1 MPQAC
6 RGTHQRRAH
15 SPQTQRNGPGGH
27 CSGQP
32 VAPEQG
38 DGCPARASVHCRHG
52 TVVLR
57 EETLQ
62 QLHGEHRA
70 RCKQQPSEQARAQHG
85 QQRQGAVGAPRRAN
99 PADEPGQPGGHEHH
113 HQHEEHA
120 LVEQPRAR
128 QVRHGVAEEG
138 HQDRAQRRS
147 EENRDTAD
155 VAVEHHGSRD
165 MALQQHIV
173 GRLGVERLQPAC
185 DAREHGRNG
194 KHRDVEAVHV
204 IAQEPEALAVFAQ
217 PQRQPRAAEPLPPAV
232 QTVQATLM
240 GIVSGRLFGPAGVAI
255 GVVINVLLFFVLAE
269 AVPKTYAVLNPVRG
283 ATSTARPISLLV
295 RFWPL
300 RAASAVL
307 IKLTNVIV
315 KGEGLKQGPFI
326 GEQEFLG
333 IVEAAAQESVIEHEE
348 RELIESIIEFG
359 DTVVREIMVPRPD
372 AVFIDSDL
380 TITQALD
387 KAVEDGFSR
396 LPVLRKDDDDV
407 DDVVGIVYVKDLV
420 IAERQGNGASP
431 ITDLIRQVE
440 VVPENK
446 LVADLMR
453 SMQAKKFHM
462 VMVAD
467 EYGIIVGLATLED
480 CLEELVGEIVDEHDD
495 EDLSLQTL
503 PNGDYLVI
511 GSMPI
516 SRLND
521 ELELKVPESEYDTIG
536 GFIFGMLGHV
546 PVQGESV
553 DFDGWRIST
562 ETLDGR
568 RIQQVRISALT
579 P

>member
-1 MPQAC
+1 VNPLLL
-6 RGTHQRRAH
+6 
-15 SPQTQRNGPGGH
+15 
-27 CSGQP
+27 
-32 VAPEQG
+32 
-38 DGCPARASVHCRHG
+38 
-52 TVVLR
+52 TV
-57 EETLQ
+57 
-62 QLHGEHRA
+62 
-70 RCKQQPSEQARAQHG
+70 
-85 QQRQGAVGAPRRAN
+85 N
-99 PADEPGQPGGHEHH
+99 
-113 HQHEEHA
+113 
-120 LVEQPRAR
+120 
-128 QVRHGVAEEG
+128 
-138 HQDRAQRRS
+138 
-147 EENRDTAD
+147 
-155 VAVEHHGSRD
+155 
-165 MALQQHIV
+165 I
-173 GRLGVERLQPAC
+173 
-185 DAREHGRNG
+185 
-194 KHRDVEAVHV
+194 
-204 IAQEPEALAVFAQ
+204 F
-217 PQRQPRAAEPLPPAV
+217 

-240 GIVSGRLFGPAGVAI
+240 GVVAGRLFGPAGVAI

-300 RAASAVL
+300 RAASTVL

-372 AVFIDSDL
+372 AMFIDSDL

-431 ITDLIRQVE
+431 ITGLIRQVE

-579 P
+579 Q

>member
-1 MPQAC
+1 M
-6 RGTHQRRAH
+6 
-15 SPQTQRNGPGGH
+15 
-27 CSGQP
+27 
-32 VAPEQG
+32 
-38 DGCPARASVHCRHG
+38 
-52 TVVLR
+52 
-57 EETLQ
+57 
-62 QLHGEHRA
+62 
-70 RCKQQPSEQARAQHG
+70 
-85 QQRQGAVGAPRRAN
+85 
-99 PADEPGQPGGHEHH
+99 
-113 HQHEEHA
+113 
-120 LVEQPRAR
+120 
-128 QVRHGVAEEG
+128 
-138 HQDRAQRRS
+138 
-147 EENRDTAD
+147 
-155 VAVEHHGSRD
+155 
-165 MALQQHIV
+165 M
-173 GRLGVERLQPAC
+173 
-185 DAREHGRNG
+185 
-194 KHRDVEAVHV
+194 
-204 IAQEPEALAVFAQ
+204 FAQ
-217 PQRQPRAAEPLPPAV
+217 TPTAIDYWMIAAIGLILVALIFLSLAEMSLSQMTKPRAAALAEKGAKSGKALVRLAAEPTLWVNPLLLTV
-232 QTVQATLM
+232 NIFQTVQATLM
-240 GIVSGRLFGPAGVAI
+240 GVVAGRLFGPAGVAI

-300 RAASAVL
+300 RAASTVL

-420 IAERQGNGASP
+420 IAERQGNGANS

-521 ELELKVPESEYDTIG
+521 ELELKVPEAEYDTIG

-568 RIQQVRISALT
+568 RIQQVRISAIT
-579 P
+579 S

>member
-1 MPQAC
+1 M
-6 RGTHQRRAH
+6 
-15 SPQTQRNGPGGH
+15 
-27 CSGQP
+27 
-32 VAPEQG
+32 
-38 DGCPARASVHCRHG
+38 
-52 TVVLR
+52 
-57 EETLQ
+57 
-62 QLHGEHRA
+62 
-70 RCKQQPSEQARAQHG
+70 
-85 QQRQGAVGAPRRAN
+85 
-99 PADEPGQPGGHEHH
+99 
-113 HQHEEHA
+113 
-120 LVEQPRAR
+120 
-128 QVRHGVAEEG
+128 
-138 HQDRAQRRS
+138 
-147 EENRDTAD
+147 
-155 VAVEHHGSRD
+155 
-165 MALQQHIV
+165 M
-173 GRLGVERLQPAC
+173 
-185 DAREHGRNG
+185 
-194 KHRDVEAVHV
+194 
-204 IAQEPEALAVFAQ
+204 FAQ
-217 PQRQPRAAEPLPPAV
+217 TPTAVDYWMLAGIGLILVILIFLSLAEMSLSQLTKPRAAALAEKGAKSGKALVRLAAEPTMWVNPLLLTV
-232 QTVQATLM
+232 NVCQTVQATLM
-240 GIVSGRLFGPAGVAI
+240 GIVAGRLFGPAGVAV
-255 GVVINVLLFFVLAE
+255 GVVINVMLFFVLAE
-269 AVPKTYAVLNPVRG
+269 AVPKTYALLNPVRG
-283 ATSTARPISLLV
+283 ATATAGPISLLV

-300 RAASAVL
+300 RAASTVL

-372 AVFIDSDL
+372 AMFIDSDL

-420 IAERQGNGASP
+420 IAERKGNGNSP
-431 ITDLIRQVE
+431 ITGLIREVE

-503 PNGDYLVI
+503 ANGDYIVV

-568 RIQQVRISALT
+568 RIQQVRISAIT

>member
-1 MPQAC
+1 MIFGTTPSAVDYWMLVGVGVILLIMIFLSLAEMSLSQLTKP
-6 RGTHQRRAH
+6 RGA
-15 SPQTQRNGPGGH
+15 
-27 CSGQP
+27 
-32 VAPEQG
+32 
-38 DGCPARASVHCRHG
+38 
-52 TVVLR
+52 
-57 EETLQ
+57 
-62 QLHGEHRA
+62 
-70 RCKQQPSEQARAQHG
+70 
-85 QQRQGAVGAPRRAN
+85 
-99 PADEPGQPGGHEHH
+99 
-113 HQHEEHA
+113 
-120 LVEQPRAR
+120 
-128 QVRHGVAEEG
+128 
-138 HQDRAQRRS
+138 
-147 EENRDTAD
+147 
-155 VAVEHHGSRD
+155 
-165 MALQQHIV
+165 
-173 GRLGVERLQPAC
+173 
-185 DAREHGRNG
+185 
-194 KHRDVEAVHV
+194 
-204 IAQEPEALAVFAQ
+204 ALAEKGAKSGKALM
-217 PQRQPRAAEPLPPAV
+217 RLAAEPTMWVNPLLLTV
-232 QTVQATLM
+232 NVCQTVQATLM
-240 GIVSGRLFGPAGVAI
+240 GIVSGRLFGPAGVAV
-255 GVVINVLLFFVLAE
+255 GVVLNVMLFFVLAE
-269 AVPKTYAVLNPVRG
+269 AVPKTYAILNPVRG
-283 ATSTARPISLLV
+283 ATTTARPISLLV

-300 RAASAVL
+300 RAASTVL

-333 IVEAAAQESVIEHEE
+333 IVEAAAQDSVIEHEE

-407 DDVVGIVYVKDLV
+407 DDVVGVVYVKDLV
-420 IAERQGNGASP
+420 VAERKGEGAFP
-431 ITDLIRQVE
+431 ITPLIRSVE

-453 SMQAKKFHM
+453 NMQSNKFHM

-495 EDLSLQTL
+495 EDESLQTL
-503 PNGDYLVI
+503 PNGDYLVV

-521 ELELKVPESEYDTIG
+521 ELEMKVPENEYDTIG

-562 ETLDGR
+562 ELLDGR
-568 RIQQVRISALT
+568 RIQQVRISAIT
-579 P
+579 A

>member
-1 MPQAC
+1 M
-6 RGTHQRRAH
+6 
-15 SPQTQRNGPGGH
+15 
-27 CSGQP
+27 
-32 VAPEQG
+32 
-38 DGCPARASVHCRHG
+38 
-52 TVVLR
+52 
-57 EETLQ
+57 
-62 QLHGEHRA
+62 
-70 RCKQQPSEQARAQHG
+70 
-85 QQRQGAVGAPRRAN
+85 
-99 PADEPGQPGGHEHH
+99 
-113 HQHEEHA
+113 
-120 LVEQPRAR
+120 
-128 QVRHGVAEEG
+128 
-138 HQDRAQRRS
+138 
-147 EENRDTAD
+147 
-155 VAVEHHGSRD
+155 
-165 MALQQHIV
+165 
-173 GRLGVERLQPAC
+173 
-185 DAREHGRNG
+185 
-194 KHRDVEAVHV
+194 
-204 IAQEPEALAVFAQ
+204 FAQ
-217 PQRQPRAAEPLPPAV
+217 TPTAIDYWMLAGIGLILVILIFLSLAEMSLSQMTKPRAAALAEKGAKSGKALVRLAAEPTLWVNPLLLTV
-232 QTVQATLM
+232 NICQTVQATLM

-407 DDVVGIVYVKDLV
+407 DDVVGIVYV
-420 IAERQGNGASP
+420 
-431 ITDLIRQVE
+431 
-440 VVPENK
+440 
-446 LVADLMR
+446 
-453 SMQAKKFHM
+453 
-462 VMVAD
+462 
-467 EYGIIVGLATLED
+467 GLATLED